1 MGKNRWTSENYNKE
15 LEIIKKNQSELKNTI
30 TEMKN
35 ILERINGRQGNI
47 EECINDLKAR
57 TMQIIQSEEQ
67 KEKQNSTTIHDKN
80 SHQN

>member
-1 MGKNRWTSENYNKE
+1 
-15 LEIIKKNQSELKNTI
+15 
-30 TEMKN
+30 MKN

-67 KEKQNSTTIHDKN
+67 KEKQNLARQVARHTVR
-80 SHQN
+80 

>member
-1 MGKNRWTSENYNKE
+1 MGKNRWTSENFNKE

>member
-1 MGKNRWTSENYNKE
+1 
-15 LEIIKKNQSELKNTI
+15 
-30 TEMKN
+30 MKN

-80 SHQN
+80 SHHN